1 MPAAR
6 ASGYKRRMERTS
18 IRLGGVALQST
29 IMNASGPRSAERG
42 EIYELSAV
50 HVGAIVFK
58 SCNIA
63 GLEAPENLKNLG
75 VEHFAAIARELAP
88 RSKKVIGS
96 IVGTTE
102 DEFVAVAKTLDRAGV
117 AILELNLADDY
128 VANSLAPFASFERL
142 KSLIGRV
149 RGEVGCAMAVKL
161 PPKAPFSPRALADLL
176 KATRVAIAVCQ
187 NDLPKDLEI
196 DIATGTA
203 KGPVRPLSHAHAFF
217 RESEGLLDIVAVGG
231 INTGRD
237 AYIAHLAG
245 AKALQVGSALIKEG
259 AGALGRIDRE
269 LDGLLADN
277 GKRSVEEIIG
287 KIKFAS

>member
-1 MPAAR
+1 
-6 ASGYKRRMERTS
+6 
-18 IRLGGVALQST
+18 
-29 IMNASGPRSAERG
+29 MNASGPRSAERG

-58 SCNIA
+58 SCNLA

-88 RSKKVIGS
+88 RAKKVIGS

-117 AILELNLADDY
+117 AIVELNLADDY
-128 VANSLAPFASFERL
+128 VANSLAPFESFERL

-149 RGEVGCAMAVKL
+149 RGEVGCALAVKL
-161 PPKAPFSPRALADLL
+161 PPTAPFSPRALADLL
-176 KATRVAIAVCQ
+176 KAMRVAIAVCQ

-203 KGPVRPLSHAHAFF
+203 KGPARSLSHAHAFF

-237 AYIAHLAG
+237 GYIAHLAG
-245 AKALQVGSALIKEG
+245 AKALQVGSALIKGG

-269 LDGLLADN
+269 LDALLADN

-287 KIKFAS
+287 KIKFAG